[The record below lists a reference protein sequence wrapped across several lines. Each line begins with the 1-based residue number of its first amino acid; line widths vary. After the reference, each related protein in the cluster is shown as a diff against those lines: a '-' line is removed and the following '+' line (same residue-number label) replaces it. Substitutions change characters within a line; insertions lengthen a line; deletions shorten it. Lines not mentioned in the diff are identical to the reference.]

1 MFHPALPSISTI
13 GKGEDHMEK
22 ELNTINEKLQDALSL
37 LIILENDFQSQHT
50 DEVYQRTI
58 HIIHEILKSALNDLK
73 KPMQTHKGIG

>member
-1 MFHPALPSISTI
+1 
-13 GKGEDHMEK
+13 MEK

-58 HIIHEILKSALNDLK
+58 HIIHEILKSALKQGDNLEDLFMNVVRK
-73 KPMQTHKGIG
+73 NQKAGEIHG

>member
-58 HIIHEILKSALNDLK
+58 HVIHEQLKSAIQDIEIANANS
-73 KPMQTHKGIG
+73 

>member
-13 GKGEDHMEK
+13 GKGENHMEK

-58 HIIHEILKSALNDLK
+58 HVIHEQLKSAIQDIEIANANS
-73 KPMQTHKGIG
+73 